1 MCIAVNRRLIPSMAG
16 NGGPAKSRGVSRA
29 IIHVRDSVTYSL
41 GGIVCVCGDGGRKGR
56 SAN

>member
-1 MCIAVNRRLIPSMAG
+1 MAG